1 MTLSRTGR
9 LAGVALVGALSLTAC
24 GSDSNST
31 GSGTSAAPATSAAA
45 TDASSATSAA
55 GSATPAAGGAVTG
68 TLTGEGSSA
77 QKNAINQVITDF
89 QQANPG
95 ATVNYNPSGSGAGIK
110 NFNAGLDDF
119 AGSDSALKSA
129 STDGSTPEA
138 DAAKTRCGANPAWNL
153 PMVAGPIA
161 VAYNLKGADKVIL
174 TPEVTAKIFLG
185 QIKTWDDAAIKAINP
200 GVTLPGTAIKVFFR
214 SDDSGTTEN
223 FQKYLNGAAATAWTE
238 KPSKKF
244 AGKVGEGKK
253 GSDGVSAAVKATD
266 GGIGYMEWSFATK
279 SALGVAQIDNGG
291 GAVELTADS
300 AGKAVAA
307 ATPAGEGNDLK
318 LKLDYAT
325 KAPGTYPIV
334 LVTYEIV
341 CSKGLAADKTA
352 LVKAF
357 LKFFSGTD
365 EQAKLTGLGYAP
377 LPAEVQTKVAAAVD
391 AIS

>member
-1 MTLSRTGR
+1 VTLSRTGR
-9 LAGVALVGALSLTAC
+9 LAGVALVGAVSLTAC

-31 GSGTSAAPATSAAA
+31 GGSTAAATSAAA
-45 TDASSATSAA
+45 TGASSAAPAGGATSAA
-55 GSATPAAGGAVTG
+55 APGGAVTG

-89 QQANPG
+89 QQANSG

-110 NFNAGLDDF
+110 NFNAALVDF

-138 DAAKTRCGANPAWNL
+138 DAAKARCGGNPAWNL

-161 VAYNLKGADKVIL
+161 VGYNVKGLDKVVL
-174 TPEVTAKIFLG
+174 TPELTAKIFSG
-185 QIKTWDDAAIKAINP
+185 AITKWDDAAIKAANS
-200 GVTLPGTAIKVFFR
+200 GATLPSTAIKVFFR

-223 FQKYLNGAAATAWTE
+223 FQKYLNGAAAAVWTE

-253 GSDGVSAAVKATD
+253 GSDGVAAAVKATD
-266 GGIGYMEWSFATK
+266 GAIGYMEWSFATK
-279 SALGVAQIDNGG
+279 NTLGVAQVDNGG

-300 AGKAVAA
+300 ASKAVAA
-307 ATPAGEGNDLK
+307 AKPDGEGNDLK

-334 LVTYEIV
+334 LVTYEIA

-357 LKFFSGTD
+357 LKFYSD
-365 EQAKLTGLGYAP
+365 PAEQGKLSALGYAP
-377 LPAEVQTKVAAAVD
+377 LPAEVQAKVAAAVES
-391 AIS
+391 IS